1 MAALNHSLNDGDCMI
16 MQEYILTELKDS
28 IAIVYINRTEV
39 MNALNRKLITELGE
53 KITNVCIDNGVRA
66 VIIAGKGDHF
76 AAGAD
81 IVEMAEQTPH
91 EALAFSFNDVYNLI
105 EQLPIPTCAA
115 IKGYALGGG
124 LELALACDFR
134 ICHKGAKLGLPE
146 IKLGIIPGAG
156 GTQRLPRLIGLSRA
170 KEVIFS
176 GEFITAEIALQWGLC
191 DRVTDD
197 DPIKEAETFMGTII
211 KRPKLALEAAKKSII
226 FGADSSLKEGLEYEA
241 LSFGILFSTF
251 DQKEGMK
258 AFMEK
263 RKPQFKG
270 C

>member
-1 MAALNHSLNDGDCMI
+1 MI
-16 MQEYILTELKDS
+16 MQEYILTELKNS
-28 IAIVYINRTEV
+28 MAIVYINRTEV
-39 MNALNRKLITELGE
+39 MNALNRRLITELG
-53 KITNVCIDNGVRA
+53 KAITNVCSDRGVRA
-66 VIIAGKGDHF
+66 LIITGKGDHF

-91 EALAFSFNDVYNLI
+91 DALAFSFNDVYNMI
-105 EQLPIPTCAA
+105 GQLNIPTCAA

-134 ICHKGAKLGLPE
+134 ICHIDAKLGLPE

-176 GEFITAEIALQWGLC
+176 GEFITADKAFQWGLC
-191 DRVTDD
+191 DRVTDY

-211 KRPKLALEAAKKSII
+211 KRPKLALEAAKKSIM

-241 LSFGILFSTF
+241 LSFGILFSTY

-258 AFMEK
+258 AFIEK
-263 RKPQFKG
+263 RKPQFKE

>member
-1 MAALNHSLNDGDCMI
+1 MG
-16 MQEYILTELKDS
+16 EYILTEVKDS
-28 IAIVYINRTEV
+28 IAFMYINRADV

-53 KITNVCIDNGVRA
+53 KIKNLDNDNGVRA
-66 VIIAGKGDHF
+66 LIITGKGDHF

-81 IVEMAEQTPH
+81 IVEMADQTPY

-105 EQLPIPTCAA
+105 ENLPIPTCAA

-134 ICHKGAKLGLPE
+134 ICHADAKLGLPE

-170 KEVIFS
+170 KEIIYS
-176 GEFITAEIALQWGLC
+176 GDFITAQKAYEWGLC
-191 DRVTDD
+191 DRITDN
-197 DPIKEAETFMGTII
+197 DPIEEARRMADNII
-211 KRPKLALEAAKKSII
+211 KRPVLALEAAKKSIM
-226 FGADSSLKEGLEYEA
+226 FGIDKSIADGLEYEA
-241 LSFGILFSTF
+241 LSFGILFSTN
-251 DQKEGMK
+251 DQKEGMT
-258 AFMEK
+258 AFIEK